1 MNMDIFV
8 NMLAQVHLLIGGMT
22 GAGKSV
28 VIRGI
33 LWALL
38 QHHPARRKMVLIDPK
53 RVELHPYRKAPHC
66 ISYADTPD
74 TMADAIAR
82 MVEEMDKRY
91 ATMQAHEQRETTEPH
106 IYIII
111 DEMADLMDVCGTETK
126 TNLKRILQ
134 LGRAAGIH
142 VIAATQH
149 PERRVLPAE
158 IQLNFTAVLALP
170 CKTAIESRQLIGQTG
185 AEKIEIGTAFYT
197 SCSQRTPSR
206 VSIPMV
212 TDDELKNALDR
223 WVKSA
228 PASRHA
234 PVAPIVQ
241 PAPAYITPSAPIQAQ
256 KPRRRSFSDFVKYVV
271 FGR

>member
-1 MNMDIFV
+1 MDIFV
-8 NMLAQVHLLIGGMT
+8 NMLMQVHLLIGGMT

-33 LWALL
+33 LWALM
-38 QHHPARRKMVLIDPK
+38 QHSPHRRKMVLIDPK
-53 RVELHPYRKAPHC
+53 RVELHPYRRAPHC
-66 ISYADTPD
+66 IGYADTPD
-74 TMADAIAR
+74 AMAAAIADMCR
-82 MVEEMDKRY
+82 VMDARY
-91 ATMQAHEQRETTEPH
+91 STMQAQEMRETAEPH

-111 DEMADLMDVCGTETK
+111 DELADLMDVCGAGCK
-126 TNLKRILQ
+126 RDLKRILQ

-185 AEKIEIGTAFYT
+185 AERLEIGSAYYT
-197 SCSQRTPSR
+197 SCTQRDPRR

-212 TDDELKNALDR
+212 SDADIRAVLDR
-223 WVKSA
+223 WTAPKTA
-228 PASRHA
+228 PAPR
-234 PVAPIVQ
+234 
-241 PAPAYITPSAPIQAQ
+241 PAPAPPAAPETPHKRQT
-256 KPRRRSFSDFVKYVV
+256 
-271 FGR
+271 FGRFIRYVIFGR